1 MREGMQKTTHWE
13 HFVASPNV
21 EAAWQWGESRW
32 VTDNHLNLSGA
43 LSSLSNGADDPC
55 GICLP
60 GLL

>member
-55 GICLP
+55 GI
-60 GLL
+60 